1 MKTKIITRTLLVIAI
16 FFLAYIC
23 VKSVVTPIRFEEQRA
38 NRETAV
44 IKKLIALRT
53 AEGEFKLVN
62 GRYTD
67 NLDSLILFLR
77 TAPKKEVLK
86 EGRLSD
92 KQLENGL
99 TENKAAKILERAK
112 VKAKAKNK
120 KGFENDDEMYEYIWA
135 NDTEVKENGLA
146 GFRRDTIYTNMIASV
161 YKGEYTEENI
171 ENIILIPYTDGIRF
185 EVEVDN
191 EYTTSQGIH
200 VPLVE
205 VRAHFNTYLA
215 SLNDQERVNLIDK
228 EKKLEHYP
236 GLKFGD
242 IMAPNNNA
250 GNWE

>member
-1 MKTKIITRTLLVIAI
+1 MNTKVIYRILLGIACL
-16 FFLAYIC
+16 FLVYACIN
-23 VKSVVTPIRFEEQRA
+23 SVVTPIRFEEQRA

-171 ENIILIPYTDGIRF
+171 DQIIYIPYTDKQKY
-185 EVEVDN
+185 EVNVN
-191 EYTTSQGIH
+191 NKYTTSQGIN
-200 VPLVE
+200 VPLFE
-205 VRAHFNTYLA
+205 VCAHYNTYLA
-215 SLNDQERVNLIDK
+215 DLDDQERVNLIDK
-228 EKKLEHYP
+228 EETLMHYP
-236 GLKFGD
+236 GLKVGD
-242 IMAPNNNA
+242 VTQPNNNA